1 MFVRPSIL
9 AAAAVT
15 AGLLAIGAVATPAMA
30 QDAPSVTVSYA
41 DLNLASPLGREILD
55 RRIAGAASQLCGT
68 ARSVELT
75 WAAAV
80 NDCREATIAATQPQ
94 RDAAVGLR
102 GTVQVSLNQALR
114 VSRAAN

>member
-9 AAAAVT
+9 AAAALT
-15 AGLLAIGAVATPAMA
+15 AGLLTIGAVATPAMA
-30 QDAPSVTVSYA
+30 QDAPSMTVSYA
-41 DLNLASPLGREILD
+41 DLNLANPLGREILD
-55 RRIAGAASQLCGT
+55 RRISNAASQLCGA
-68 ARSVELT
+68 ARSVELR

-80 NDCREATIAATQPQ
+80 ADCQQATIDATQPQ
-94 RDAAVGLR
+94 RDAAVGMR